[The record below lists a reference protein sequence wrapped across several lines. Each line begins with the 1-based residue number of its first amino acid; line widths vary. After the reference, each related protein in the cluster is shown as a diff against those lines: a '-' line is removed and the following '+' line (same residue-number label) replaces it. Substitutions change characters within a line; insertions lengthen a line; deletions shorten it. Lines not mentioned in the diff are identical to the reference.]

1 MTVKEEDLAECR
13 VRAQAART
21 EFRTALFGAKGRLSP
36 SRLREDATIA
46 ATQRFDQATGT
57 LRDTARSHPAILASA
72 AAGGLAFLF
81 RRPLV
86 RLTRR
91 AAAATA
97 EAWREHMSKRRAADG
112 ERHVQDDRQ
121 GP

>member
-1 MTVKEEDLAECR
+1 MTAKEEDLAQCR
-13 VRAQAART
+13 IRAQAART

-46 ATQRFDQATGT
+46 ATERIDRTAGT
-57 LRDTARSHPAILASA
+57 LRDTARAHPGILASA

-81 RRPLV
+81 RHPLA

-91 AAAATA
+91 AAAAIA
-97 EAWREHMSKRRAADG
+97 EAWREHMSKRRSADG